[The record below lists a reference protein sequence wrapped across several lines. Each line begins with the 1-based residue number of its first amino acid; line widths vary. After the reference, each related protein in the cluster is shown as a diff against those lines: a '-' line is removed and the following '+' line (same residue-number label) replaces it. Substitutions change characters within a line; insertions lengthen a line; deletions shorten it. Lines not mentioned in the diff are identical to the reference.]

1 MSAVDIPAITS
12 EAMAEIYTH
21 RQKSF
26 RHLASNKIKKS
37 VMDQFES
44 YLARPGTLSRPSLIV
59 RCQVAHQNFDLRIV
73 VDKRISQWRLA
84 KIFLPFMKRLVH
96 RTSEPAEFFVLISD
110 SIYVS
115 EQNKAEFREFLKNIP
130 FLRCDQRTDDEI
142 SSHAI
147 LIPDFSLQD
156 TKYAE
161 ELARVEK
168 ASDSIAFEQRVE
180 VIKWRGSL
188 SGPDYPSLDN
198 CRDFLRYALLTLSL
212 THSDIVD
219 ARLTNYDDIAL
230 YDSTG
235 ALRRHL
241 HDTFGELA
249 EVVPAEGFVPY
260 KYLISLDGAVA
271 AWKRVPIILASG
283 SVLLLQHQWK
293 QFFYPG
299 LKPWRHY
306 VPLKDDISDVLQKY
320 EWLRSHPSEAKTIA
334 QTGQSFAK
342 EILNPVFLEAFF
354 LDIVRI
360 CGELYDM

>member
-1 MSAVDIPAITS
+1 MSAVDIPAVTS
-12 EAMAEIYTH
+12 EAMAKIYAH

-26 RHLASNKIKKS
+26 RHLVSNRIKKS
-37 VMDQFES
+37 VMDEFES
-44 YLARPGTLSRPSLIV
+44 YLASPGTLSRPSLIV
-59 RCQVAHQNFDLRIV
+59 RCEVAHQNCNLRIV

-84 KIFLPFMKRLVH
+84 KIFLPFMKRLTH
-96 RTSEPAEFFVLISD
+96 RTCKPAEFFVLVSD
-110 SIYVS
+110 SLYVS

-130 FLRCDQRTDDEI
+130 FLRCDQRADDEI

-147 LIPDFSLQD
+147 LIPDFNLQD
-156 TKYAE
+156 AKYAE
-161 ELARVEK
+161 ELTKVEK
-168 ASDSIAFEQRVE
+168 ASDAMAFEQRLE

-188 SGPDYPSLDN
+188 SGPDYPNLDN
-198 CRDFLRYALLTLSL
+198 CRDFPRYALLMLSL
-212 THSDIVD
+212 KHSDIVD
-219 ARLTNYDDIAL
+219 ARLTNYEDIAL
-230 YDSTG
+230 YDSTE

-249 EVVPAEGFVPY
+249 EALPAEAFVRY

-299 LKPWRHY
+299 LKPWQHY
-306 VPLKDDISDVLQKY
+306 VPLKDDVSDLLQKY
-320 EWLRSHPSEAKTIA
+320 EWLRDHPSEAKAIA

-342 EILNPVFLEAFF
+342 EILNPMFLETFF
-354 LDIVRI
+354 LDIVKS
-360 CGELYDM
+360 CSELFDM